1 MTVIYGIKNCD
12 TIKKACLQVS
22 PTTRSTASIAT
33 GWRNGHWLIELD
45 AKIGRPI
52 ESFGDHG
59 MISIGAGALVQ
70 TAPVPKIASH
80 RSRKKSHCEFEPWHG
95 RSRHDRVRR
104 ALAIINYL

>member
-45 AKIGRPI
+45 AKIGRL
-52 ESFGDHG
+52 
-59 MISIGAGALVQ
+59 SIICDDDASWLNYLVR
-70 TAPVPKIASH
+70 A
-80 RSRKKSHCEFEPWHG
+80 
-95 RSRHDRVRR
+95 RR
-104 ALAIINYL
+104 APMTERCAADS